1 MHEVSLMV
9 ARLFNRAVKD
19 LGLTRSQWQ
28 VLYLL
33 YTEGALTQTQIADA
47 LMMAKPPL
55 GKIVDRLE
63 SGGWVERKRDTR
75 DKRANVVIL
84 TKKIDPKLKRLE
96 GLVKEI
102 GLDATRGLTENE
114 RDMFLASLK
123 RVHSNMKGLTEKK
136 PDFTDQD
143 VSVGL

>member
-1 MHEVSLMV
+1 MPVMIAQGEVTRVSQ
-9 ARLFNRAVKD
+9 RHRA
-19 LGLTRSQWQ
+19 
-28 VLYLL
+28 
-33 YTEGALTQTQIADA
+33 AI
-47 LMMAKPPL
+47 KPN
-55 GKIVDRLE
+55 K
-63 SGGWVERKRDTR
+63 
-75 DKRANVVIL
+75 KRANVVIL

-102 GLDATRGLTENE
+102 GLEATRGLTENE